1 MSNTINRNGV
11 GSDMTKQEIGLNDL
25 MKFVQQVRESKYGI
39 DALKA
44 LQWMVKDAIN
54 GNAHFQQLTEMI
66 DE

>member
-1 MSNTINRNGV
+1 
-11 GSDMTKQEIGLNDL
+11 MTKQEIGLNDL